1 MKKFSVVGKSEESA
15 LLMRKHAEKHG
26 FVFVEK
32 NPDFVISYGGDG
44 MFLIAERIFPGVP
57 KVLLRDSKICNKCH
71 NLPTEEVLKLLSE
84 GKFTTEESTKLSAEL
99 KNNSEVLKYECANDF
114 VLRNKWPIH
123 AIRFEVYINDK
134 KIGDEFIGDGLVVST
149 SFGSG
154 GYHHSITRKT
164 FSKGIGIAFN
174 NLTKETSHLV
184 VEENSEVKIKLIRG
198 DFMFVADNNPKIFEP
213 EEGTE
218 ILIKKSSHPAKL
230 VWVEK

>member
-1 MKKFSVVGKSEESA
+1 MKTFSVVGKSEESA
-15 LLMRKHAEKHG
+15 LFMRKHAEKHG

-44 MFLIAERIFPGVP
+44 MFLIAERIFPRVP
-57 KVLLRDSKICNKCH
+57 KILLRDSKICNKCH
-71 NLPTEEVLKLLSE
+71 NLPTEEVLKLLAE
-84 GKFTTEESTKLSAEL
+84 KKFRVEDSAKLSAEL
-99 KNNSEVLKYECANDF
+99 RNASEVIKYECANDF

-123 AIRFEVYINDK
+123 PIRFEVYVNDK
-134 KIGDEFIGDGLVVST
+134 KIGDEFIGDGIVVST

-164 FSKGIGIAFN
+164 FTKGIGIAFN

-184 VEENSEVKIKLIRG
+184 VDESSEVKIKLLRG

-218 ILIKKSSHPAKL
+218 IIIKRSPQSAKL
-230 VWVEK
+230 LWVER

>member
-1 MKKFSVVGKSEESA
+1 MKTFSVVGKSEESA
-15 LLMRKHAEKHG
+15 LFMRKHAEKHG

-32 NPDFVISYGGDG
+32 SPDFVISYGGDG
-44 MFLIAERIFPGVP
+44 MFLISERLFPGVP

-71 NLPTEEVLKLLSE
+71 NLPTEDVLKLLAE
-84 GKFTTEESTKLSAEL
+84 GKFRIEESTKLTAEL
-99 KNNSEVLKYECANDF
+99 KKTSEVLKYECANDF

-123 AIRFEVYINDK
+123 AIRFEVEINGK
-134 KIGDEFIGDGLVVST
+134 KLGDEFIGDGIVVST

-164 FSKGIGIAFN
+164 FTKGIGLAFN
-174 NLTKETSHLV
+174 NLTKETPHLV
-184 VEENSEVKIKLIRG
+184 VEENSEIKIKLMRG

-218 ILIKKSSHPAKL
+218 IIIKKSSSPAKL
-230 VWVEK
+230 LWAER